1 MLPFRLIA
9 DSDTLHAMNANQV
22 VLIEAERE
30 GQTVLAVLRTLLPG
44 ASWNEC
50 RRQLSARRV
59 LVNGVLCIHEGRRL
73 QRGDEVR
80 FLADPAASPLKP
92 MELVIHYLDD
102 HLVVAEKPAGIVST
116 RRPEEQHWPVE
127 KKRLAPTLD
136 ELIAARLRT
145 VPVVA
150 LKKKSQPV
158 APLPPL
164 LRVQRLDRDT
174 TGVIVFA
181 RTTPAAAILID
192 QFAEHRAERV
202 YHAIVAGCPPTTTVR
217 SHLVRDRGDGHRGSS
232 PDGRH
237 GVPAVTHVRPLE
249 TRGGFTKVECRLET
263 GRTHQIR
270 IHLSELGF
278 PVCGDREYGPPAA
291 ERNPPPR
298 LALHAAFLAFIHP
311 ATQQRMEFTSPWP
324 ADLND
329 WWNNAK

>member
-1 MLPFRLIA
+1 MSIDA
-9 DSDTLHAMNANQV
+9 D
-22 VLIEAERE
+22 RE
-30 GQTVLAVLRTLLPG
+30 GQTVLAVLRVLNPG

-50 RRQLSARRV
+50 RRVLNARRV

-80 FLADPAASPLKP
+80 FLADPAAAPLKP
-92 MELVIHYLDD
+92 TQLLIHYVDD
-102 HLVVAEKPAGIVST
+102 HLVVADKPAGVVST
-116 RRPEEQHWPVE
+116 RRPEEQHWPAE

-136 ELIAARLRT
+136 ELIAARLQA
-145 VPVVA
+145 VPVLAVKNRRPA
-150 LKKKSQPV
+150 G
-158 APLPPL
+158 PLPPL

-202 YHAIVAGCPPTTTVR
+202 YSAIVAGCPPATTIR

-237 GVPAVTHVRPLE
+237 GVPAVTHLRPIE

-278 PVCGDREYGPPAA
+278 PVCGDREYGSPVGEAMPD
-291 ERNPPPR
+291 RQKPPPR

-311 ATQQRMEFTSPWP
+311 ATQQRMEFASPWP
-324 ADLND
+324 ADLED
-329 WWNNAK
+329 WWRNAAVSP

>member
-1 MLPFRLIA
+1 
-9 DSDTLHAMNANQV
+9 MNSNQV
-22 VLIEAERE
+22 LLIDAERE
-30 GQTVLAVLRTLLPG
+30 GHTVLAVLRTLEPG

-50 RRQLSARRV
+50 RRHLAARRV
-59 LVNGVLCIHEGRRL
+59 LVNGVLCIHEARRL
-73 QRGDEVR
+73 QRGDEVC
-80 FLADPAASPLKP
+80 FLANATASPLKP
-92 MELVIHYLDD
+92 AELVIHYLDD
-102 HLVVAEKPAGIVST
+102 HLVVAEKPAGVVST
-116 RRPEEQHWPVE
+116 RRPEEQNWPVK

-136 ELIAARLRT
+136 ELIAARLRA
-145 VPVVA
+145 VPVVVMR
-150 LKKKSQPV
+150 KKSKPL

-192 QFAEHRAERV
+192 QFAEHRAERM
-202 YHAIVAGCPPTTTVR
+202 YHALVAGCPPATTVR
-217 SHLVRDRGDGHRGSS
+217 SQMVRDRGDGRRGSS

-237 GVPAVTHVRPLE
+237 GVPAVTHVRPIE

-278 PVCGDREYGPPAA
+278 PVCGDREYGSPESDPDS
-291 ERNPPPR
+291 PPR
-298 LALHAAFLAFIHP
+298 LALHAAFLAFVHP

-324 ADLND
+324 ADLDD
-329 WWNNAK
+329 WWQHAM